1 MEINGVTIQMLP
13 AASGDCIYLE
23 FPDPD
28 FRILIDG
35 GYAKTYHK
43 YLKKFLLNLAAE
55 GKRLNLIVV
64 THIDKDM
71 IAYKG
76 FQKDLKCR
84 GFQFQEYGINETEK
98 ANCRQNGFHCAENP
112 LDCLCYY
119 PNWKNSVY
127 YIVDASGDLDEDGE
141 DSKISCTKMRLLKKI
156 ELRSLL
162 LHGAAYMAKYPNR
175 KWNSHVAK
183 ENGTSCNGFCIV
195 RGKDPK
201 AKGQKGD
208 LLLLLKEQPG
218 NSQILEIGVICID
231 GQKYPEETWID
242 VTGKLVEL

>member
-1 MEINGVTIQMLP
+1 
-13 AASGDCIYLE
+13 
-23 FPDPD
+23 
-28 FRILIDG
+28 
-35 GYAKTYHK
+35 
-43 YLKKFLLNLAAE
+43 
-55 GKRLNLIVV
+55 
-64 THIDKDM
+64 M

-119 PNWKNSVY
+119 PNWKNSAY

-183 ENGTSCNGFCIV
+183 ESGTSCNGFCIETE
-195 RGKDPK
+195 K
-201 AKGQKGD
+201 
-208 LLLLLKEQPG
+208 
-218 NSQILEIGVICID
+218 IL
-231 GQKYPEETWID
+231 
-242 VTGKLVEL
+242 

>member
-1 MEINGVTIQMLP
+1 
-13 AASGDCIYLE
+13 
-23 FPDPD
+23 
-28 FRILIDG
+28 
-35 GYAKTYHK
+35 
-43 YLKKFLLNLAAE
+43 
-55 GKRLNLIVV
+55 
-64 THIDKDM
+64 M

-76 FQKDLKCR
+76 FKKDLKCR

-119 PNWKNSVY
+119 PNWKNSAY
-127 YIVDASGDLDEDGE
+127 YIVDAS
-141 DSKISCTKMRLLKKI
+141 
-156 ELRSLL
+156 
-162 LHGAAYMAKYPNR
+162 GAAYMAKYPNR

-183 ENGTSCNGFCIV
+183 ESGTSCNGFCIV
-195 RGKDPK
+195 RGKAPK

-231 GQKYPEETWID
+231 GRKYPEEAWID

>member
-1 MEINGVTIQMLP
+1 
-13 AASGDCIYLE
+13 
-23 FPDPD
+23 
-28 FRILIDG
+28 
-35 GYAKTYHK
+35 
-43 YLKKFLLNLAAE
+43 
-55 GKRLNLIVV
+55 
-64 THIDKDM
+64 M

-76 FQKDLKCR
+76 FHKDLKCR

-119 PNWKNSVY
+119 PNWKNSTY
-127 YIVDASGDLDEDGE
+127 YIVDASGYLDEDGE

-183 ENGTSCNGFCIV
+183 ESGTSWILYCTWKSPQSQ
-195 RGKDPK
+195 RT
-201 AKGQKGD
+201 KGRFTVTFKGAAWQQPD
-208 LLLLLKEQPG
+208 PG
-218 NSQILEIGVICID
+218 NWGHLYRWSEISGGSMD
-231 GQKYPEETWID
+231 
-242 VTGKLVEL
+242 

>member
-1 MEINGVTIQMLP
+1 
-13 AASGDCIYLE
+13 
-23 FPDPD
+23 
-28 FRILIDG
+28 
-35 GYAKTYHK
+35 
-43 YLKKFLLNLAAE
+43 
-55 GKRLNLIVV
+55 
-64 THIDKDM
+64 M

-84 GFQFQEYGINETEK
+84 GFQFQEYSINETEK

-127 YIVDASGDLDEDGE
+127 YIVDASGDLDEDWE

-231 GQKYPEETWID
+231 GQKYPEEAWID

>member
-1 MEINGVTIQMLP
+1 
-13 AASGDCIYLE
+13 
-23 FPDPD
+23 
-28 FRILIDG
+28 
-35 GYAKTYHK
+35 
-43 YLKKFLLNLAAE
+43 
-55 GKRLNLIVV
+55 
-64 THIDKDM
+64 M

-175 KWNSHVAK
+175 DRKSV
-183 ENGTSCNGFCIV
+183 V
-195 RGKDPK
+195 
-201 AKGQKGD
+201 
-208 LLLLLKEQPG
+208 
-218 NSQILEIGVICID
+218 
-231 GQKYPEETWID
+231 
-242 VTGKLVEL
+242 

>member
-1 MEINGVTIQMLP
+1 
-13 AASGDCIYLE
+13 
-23 FPDPD
+23 
-28 FRILIDG
+28 
-35 GYAKTYHK
+35 
-43 YLKKFLLNLAAE
+43 
-55 GKRLNLIVV
+55 
-64 THIDKDM
+64 M

-119 PNWKNSVY
+119 PNWKNSAY

-162 LHGAAYMAKYPNR
+162 LHGAAY
-175 KWNSHVAK
+175 
-183 ENGTSCNGFCIV
+183 NGFCIV

>member
-1 MEINGVTIQMLP
+1 
-13 AASGDCIYLE
+13 
-23 FPDPD
+23 
-28 FRILIDG
+28 
-35 GYAKTYHK
+35 
-43 YLKKFLLNLAAE
+43 
-55 GKRLNLIVV
+55 
-64 THIDKDM
+64 M

-162 LHGAAYMAKYPNR
+162 LHGAAYMSKYPNR
-175 KWNSHVAK
+175 HYLSTVYANHRIKIKPVFPRCTIIPVA
-183 ENGTSCNGFCIV
+183 
-195 RGKDPK
+195 PK
-201 AKGQKGD
+201 HPKHRRLSLPSATCG
-208 LLLLLKEQPG
+208 EA
-218 NSQILEIGVICID
+218 ERR
-231 GQKYPEETWID
+231 
-242 VTGKLVEL
+242 

>member
-1 MEINGVTIQMLP
+1 MCRKPTGL
-13 AASGDCIYLE
+13 S
-23 FPDPD
+23 
-28 FRILIDG
+28 
-35 GYAKTYHK
+35 
-43 YLKKFLLNLAAE
+43 LLLSE
-55 GKRLNLIVV
+55 L
-64 THIDKDM
+64 
-71 IAYKG
+71 
-76 FQKDLKCR
+76 
-84 GFQFQEYGINETEK
+84 
-98 ANCRQNGFHCAENP
+98 
-112 LDCLCYY
+112 
-119 PNWKNSVY
+119 KNSVY

-183 ENGTSCNGFCIV
+183 ESGTSCNGFCIV

-218 NSQILEIGVICID
+218 NSQIL
-231 GQKYPEETWID
+231 
-242 VTGKLVEL
+242 KLGSSVSMVRNIRRKHGLM

>member
-1 MEINGVTIQMLP
+1 
-13 AASGDCIYLE
+13 
-23 FPDPD
+23 
-28 FRILIDG
+28 
-35 GYAKTYHK
+35 
-43 YLKKFLLNLAAE
+43 
-55 GKRLNLIVV
+55 
-64 THIDKDM
+64 M

-183 ENGTSCNGFCIV
+183 ESGTSCNGFCIV
-195 RGKDPK
+195 REKPQSQRT
-201 AKGQKGD
+201 KGRFTVTFKGAAWQQPD
-208 LLLLLKEQPG
+208 PG
-218 NSQILEIGVICID
+218 NWGHLYRWSEISGGSMD
-231 GQKYPEETWID
+231 
-242 VTGKLVEL
+242 

>member
-1 MEINGVTIQMLP
+1 
-13 AASGDCIYLE
+13 
-23 FPDPD
+23 
-28 FRILIDG
+28 
-35 GYAKTYHK
+35 
-43 YLKKFLLNLAAE
+43 
-55 GKRLNLIVV
+55 
-64 THIDKDM
+64 M

-98 ANCRQNGFHCAENP
+98 ANCAENP

-162 LHGAAYMAKYPNR
+162 LHGAAYMSKYPNR

-183 ENGTSCNGFCIV
+183 ESGTSCNGFCIV
-195 RGKDPK
+195 RGKAPK

-231 GQKYPEETWID
+231 GQKYPEEAWID

>member
-1 MEINGVTIQMLP
+1 MFALKDADFADIIGQYLANLANTGL
-13 AASGDCIYLE
+13 ALSGDQVFPWVLE
-23 FPDPD
+23 Y
-28 FRILIDG
+28 
-35 GYAKTYHK
+35 YAKDDEK
-43 YLKKFLLNLAAE
+43 EIAEKEQEEKK
-55 GKRLNLIVV
+55 KI
-64 THIDKDM
+64 
-71 IAYKG
+71 
-76 FQKDLKCR
+76 QKDLKCR

-162 LHGAAYMAKYPNR
+162 LHGAAYMSKYPNR

-183 ENGTSCNGFCIV
+183 ESGTSCNGFCIV
-195 RGKDPK
+195 RGKAPK

-231 GQKYPEETWID
+231 GQNYPEEAWID
-242 VTGKLVEL
+242 VTGKLVDL

>member
-1 MEINGVTIQMLP
+1 MK
-13 AASGDCIYLE
+13 
-23 FPDPD
+23 
-28 FRILIDG
+28 R
-35 GYAKTYHK
+35 
-43 YLKKFLLNLAAE
+43 KKQT
-55 GKRLNLIVV
+55 V
-64 THIDKDM
+64 DKMD
-71 IAYKG
+71 
-76 FQKDLKCR
+76 
-84 GFQFQEYGINETEK
+84 
-98 ANCRQNGFHCAENP
+98 FHCAENP

-183 ENGTSCNGFCIV
+183 ESGTSCNGFCIV
-195 RGKDPK
+195 RGKAPK

-231 GQKYPEETWID
+231 GQKYPEEAWID

>member
-1 MEINGVTIQMLP
+1 
-13 AASGDCIYLE
+13 
-23 FPDPD
+23 
-28 FRILIDG
+28 
-35 GYAKTYHK
+35 
-43 YLKKFLLNLAAE
+43 
-55 GKRLNLIVV
+55 
-64 THIDKDM
+64 M

-98 ANCRQNGFHCAENP
+98 ANCRHNGFHCAENP

-183 ENGTSCNGFCIV
+183 ESGTSCNGFCIV
-195 RGKDPK
+195 RGKAPK

-231 GQKYPEETWID
+231 GQKYPEGAWID

>member
-1 MEINGVTIQMLP
+1 MCRKPTGLSLLLSELEKFRVLH
-13 AASGDCIYLE
+13 SRCI
-23 FPDPD
+23 
-28 FRILIDG
+28 
-35 GYAKTYHK
+35 
-43 YLKKFLLNLAAE
+43 
-55 GKRLNLIVV
+55 
-64 THIDKDM
+64 
-71 IAYKG
+71 
-76 FQKDLKCR
+76 
-84 GFQFQEYGINETEK
+84 
-98 ANCRQNGFHCAENP
+98 
-112 LDCLCYY
+112 
-119 PNWKNSVY
+119 
-127 YIVDASGDLDEDGE
+127 GDLDEDGE

-231 GQKYPEETWID
+231 GQKYPEKAWID

>member
-1 MEINGVTIQMLP
+1 
-13 AASGDCIYLE
+13 
-23 FPDPD
+23 
-28 FRILIDG
+28 
-35 GYAKTYHK
+35 
-43 YLKKFLLNLAAE
+43 
-55 GKRLNLIVV
+55 
-64 THIDKDM
+64 M

-162 LHGAAYMAKYPNR
+162 LHELLTWRNIQTG
-175 KWNSHVAK
+175 
-183 ENGTSCNGFCIV
+183 NGTPMLQKKTGPAATDFALYV
-195 RGKDPK
+195 EKAPKPKDK
-201 AKGQKGD
+201 RA
-208 LLLLLKEQPG
+208 
-218 NSQILEIGVICID
+218 IYC
-231 GQKYPEETWID
+231 YF
-242 VTGKLVEL
+242 

>member
-1 MEINGVTIQMLP
+1 
-13 AASGDCIYLE
+13 
-23 FPDPD
+23 
-28 FRILIDG
+28 
-35 GYAKTYHK
+35 
-43 YLKKFLLNLAAE
+43 
-55 GKRLNLIVV
+55 
-64 THIDKDM
+64 M

-162 LHGAAYMAKYPNR
+162 LHGAAYMAKISKPEMELPCCKR
-175 KWNSHVAK
+175 KRDQLQRILHCTWKRPQSQR
-183 ENGTSCNGFCIV
+183 T
-195 RGKDPK
+195 
-201 AKGQKGD
+201 KGRFTVTFKGAA
-208 LLLLLKEQPG
+208 
-218 NSQILEIGVICID
+218 
-231 GQKYPEETWID
+231 W
-242 VTGKLVEL
+242 